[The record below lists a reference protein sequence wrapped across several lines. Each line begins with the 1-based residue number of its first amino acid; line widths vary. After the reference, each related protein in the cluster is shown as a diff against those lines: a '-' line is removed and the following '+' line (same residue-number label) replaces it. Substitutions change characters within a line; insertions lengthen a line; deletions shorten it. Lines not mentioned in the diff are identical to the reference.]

1 MKEFQRGCSF
11 LFFFPMPKY
20 NTLTQYLL
28 GEQHKGPRWSTRQ
41 NQTLSTQGNPSCWR
55 FSAVYFEGRG
65 ASACLASTLGEVSM
79 HRWGGFSWAIGREKL
94 WVSSSVGLVAQKLKS
109 LDQVR
114 GTAPE
119 EEEVGCGR
127 AKRSLKALK
136 LSWPTQG
143 LDYFLL
149 TTTITLITSDC

>member
-1 MKEFQRGCSF
+1 MIKMANEGIPERLLTFI
-11 LFFFPMPKY
+11 FFFPMPKY

-41 NQTLSTQGNPSCWR
+41 NQTPSTQGNPSCWR
-55 FSAVYFEGRG
+55 FSAVYFEGRR
-65 ASACLASTLGEVSM
+65 ASACLASALGEVSM
-79 HRWGGFSWAIGREKL
+79 YRWGGFSWAIGREKL

-109 LDQVR
+109 LDQAR

-127 AKRSLKALK
+127 AKRSLKPLK

-143 LDYFLL
+143 LEHHNHPDHF
-149 TTTITLITSDC
+149 

>member
-1 MKEFQRGCSF
+1 MIKMANEGIPERLLTFI
-11 LFFFPMPKY
+11 FFFFLMPKY

-28 GEQHKGPRWSTRQ
+28 GEQHEGPRWSTRQ
-41 NQTLSTQGNPSCWR
+41 NQTLSTQGNPSCWH

-65 ASACLASTLGEVSM
+65 ASACLASALGEVSV
-79 HRWGGFSWAIGREKL
+79 HRRGGFSWAIGREKL

-143 LDYFLL
+143 LDHHNHPDHF
-149 TTTITLITSDC
+149 